1 MKRQFM
7 VRVLNPERSR
17 HKPPERLIW
26 LFLHVFF
33 GCKQARA
40 MQYVQGKCIQ
50 CHAACI
56 LTEIPTATVWE
67 RNREV
72 RVMQLLLCLSCFLI
86 HAVCSSLTS
95 GLSLTTILTLCSC
108 VGDLDMIT
116 PKKPSISVALYFS
129 FPSVLLI
136 SH

>member
-1 MKRQFM
+1 MKRQLM

-26 LFLHVFF
+26 LFLNVFF
-33 GCKQARA
+33 GCKQVRA

-50 CHAACI
+50 RHAACI

-72 RVMQLLLCLSCFLI
+72 QVMQLLLCLLCFLI

-95 GLSLTTILTLCSC
+95 GLSLTTILTVFHPVLLCERP
-108 VGDLDMIT
+108 GHDHT
-116 PKKPSISVALYFS
+116 EKAQYFS
-129 FPSVLLI
+129 GTAF
-136 SH
+136 